1 MSLNSVFS
9 ALTSMIRLEDKV
21 KSQSETIKGQQLKI
35 ENLVERVIRLET
47 QMEMILQ
54 AAALKRLQN

>member
-1 MSLNSVFS
+1 
-9 ALTSMIRLEDKV
+9 MIRLEDKV